1 MSSKI
6 YPDDLTKNIA
16 RSKARIEELEFTIS
30 DIRKQK
36 GWINRCLS
44 LDPTIVHT
52 FRMEIKREE
61 NKIEELLSES
71 LG

>member
-16 RSKARIEELEFTIS
+16 RSKARIQELEFTIS
-30 DIRKQK
+30 DICKQK
-36 GWINRCLS
+36 GWINKCLS

-52 FRMEIKREE
+52 FRMEERTEQNRGTIV
-61 NKIEELLSES
+61 
-71 LG
+71 